1 MRKSQ
6 MSLAMRF
13 FNYTNGV
20 GGVGDDREGG
30 ESLVE
35 RLMRAGKIR
44 QSGNPGNDT
53 ASQPETP

>member
-1 MRKSQ
+1 